1 MATGQTSNPVNN
13 LRSVNYSAGQ
23 SAADRYAQREYQA
36 NNNDLINAIHS
47 LDVHAE
53 LQYMCE
59 TLKVIAGNQVAMNKN
74 IGESNATT
82 SAKLSTVASLAAK
95 TAASGGNAMSN
106 PAKAPS
112 PERKR
117 KAGTPV
123 GNDYASIH
131 SKNLEIARGGN
142 FAVS

>member
-1 MATGQTSNPVNN
+1 
-13 LRSVNYSAGQ
+13 
-23 SAADRYAQREYQA
+23 
-36 NNNDLINAIHS
+36 
-47 LDVHAE
+47 
-53 LQYMCE
+53 
-59 TLKVIAGNQVAMNKN
+59 MNKN